1 MNSDAHDVQQRSS
14 KHAPLRMTHHCQCAE
29 IAVSQWSEYG
39 QQPRSTSKVRASI
52 KQIRGDDGFQ
62 MGNRMLSMQ
71 SHKANSEHHWERTLL
86 R

>member
-1 MNSDAHDVQQRSS
+1 MNSDAHAVQQRLSS
-14 KHAPLRMTHHCQCAE
+14 HALLMRTRHCRCAE

-39 QQPRSTSKVRASI
+39 QQPLSTSKVRASI

-62 MGNRMLSMQ
+62 MGNRMLFMQ
-71 SHKANSEHHWERTLL
+71 SHKADSEHHWERTLL